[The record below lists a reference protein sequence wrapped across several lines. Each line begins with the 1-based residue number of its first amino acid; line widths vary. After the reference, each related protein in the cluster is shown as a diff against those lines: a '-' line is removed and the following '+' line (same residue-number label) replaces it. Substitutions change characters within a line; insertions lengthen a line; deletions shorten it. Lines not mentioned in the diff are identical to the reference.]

1 MPLINEGTDLA
12 QRFGSAG
19 GQTIVTADSPLT
31 RLNYFDGKFLRA
43 DDLRREQSYLRQL
56 VQFSNQGL
64 GAGVVYGM
72 DTVLDRQGRL
82 SIGSGLAHDSS
93 GRTLLISGTAVF
105 DVGMLID
112 ATRRIARPASTS
124 QRGSAAFGPCIDA
137 TTGQDDIPAAGAS
150 LYLVCV
156 GHAESLC
163 GVEDVY
169 GRLCE
174 EACVTA
180 TDRPLIVE
188 GVVVRLLPLTLRS
201 PLPVS
206 RAIVLDRRHLRSRI
220 ASALFEDER
229 HVVGSL
235 ISAAGLALDTW
246 CLGADAGAVGCVPL
260 AVLARAGNTVVFLD
274 AWTARRER
282 IEAPARRYWAWRMAM
297 RPWDVF
303 LAHVLQFQCQLH
315 EVLSGTR
322 VPGGDDDPCRR
333 QGKLLAEAEQY
344 LASVEQSYQKQ
355 VERLA
360 RPAAAFASALDLGD
374 AGGLASL
381 TALRTR
387 LAQNLRAA
395 NTTPTRR
402 VLIEGG
408 IIELPS
414 AGYLPVVPG
423 SGMSINAQVRRLLG
437 EGLDLRFCVVR
448 PDYVPHALEEAQ
460 HMERISLLQGLD
472 DPNAIPQVDI
482 LVPNGEVVTAK
493 APMPNGWDTALSL
506 NVGERAENLAA
517 GQTPVALHGAGRSE
531 RLPGG
536 GAAFHFAGAQEVH
549 DANRFIRFVRDFAT
563 LNVATLEEREKVLR
577 RMPTGEVADAGG
589 ARIAANVIS
598 RIGTLGVKVAAGEET
613 TPVATGWVTMQIQ
626 ADPFALQV
634 AETTLVSLDV
644 LLSMLRGERR
654 LLLRAQVNGSFRL
667 TQPPV
672 PNGTERS
679 ARGQLSGL
687 MHLTTTV
694 GESTVADNSGPITA
708 DVEITLTGD
717 DASGSLAMRLIDSG
731 RHRFGYQ
738 LDASW
743 SGTPTAARVRLA
755 GGLVREGLFEAV
767 AGNPPPTVVSA
778 QLTRSENALE
788 VGSALRT
795 LSTTAIDALGRE
807 LGEGGSGFSDAATR
821 TLFPPPPPPTEELTV
836 RGTLDW
842 VLFHRRRTKECAV
855 AVERP
860 APPAAAKYQVYHYRL
875 KELAELK
882 AIREALQTPMG
893 ITKFEFERVA
903 IVEYPA
909 AQAIL
914 LSDIASDWQRVAPAN
929 TLAYGAIA
937 TAGDQ
942 DTPPLE
948 QARLARL
955 ASTLA
960 PATQPDTTTELEPL
974 EDVPTALQV
983 PGVDG
988 MVFVVT
994 RQVVKEECQRV
1005 FAVLG
1010 MDIWKRLQSLLTRKT
1025 PEEATAEFINKNASP
1040 FLGEVVFELGRPRFD
1055 VDSGKPLD
1063 ETQLPPLATAWNKVP
1078 VLNGLAVA
1086 HRALWLPPG
1095 DPSAARHEV
1104 ESGAVAEA
1112 MPAGAAITRE
1122 TVDSM
1127 VAPADVA
1134 LREDSQE
1141 SRCRV
1146 VTFLVAASRPVVKTR
1161 NAMVIFTPFEALNH
1175 LPNPESPVARVRF
1188 VDNVPDEEALR
1199 RFIHLLSAD
1208 QIVFG
1213 VTLAAITPPLD
1224 DADVR
1229 MKSVAR
1235 ELDKAHRLQLVRMGS
1250 SELTDKDRQRL
1261 EKTGHAIDGFDEVIF
1276 LEANR

>member
-19 GQTIVTADSPLT
+19 GQTIVNADSPLT

-82 SIGSGLAHDSS
+82 SIGSGLAHDST

-112 ATRRIARPASTS
+112 ATRRIARPAAPSR
-124 QRGSAAFGPCIDA
+124 QGSAAFGPCIDA
-137 TTGQDDIPAAGAS
+137 TTGQDDGLAAGAS

-163 GVEDVY
+163 GIEDVY

-206 RAIVLDRRHLRSRI
+206 RAVALDGRHLRSRV
-220 ASALFEDER
+220 AAAWFEDER
-229 HVVGSL
+229 RVVGSL

-246 CLGADAGAVGCVPL
+246 CLGADASAVGCVPL
-260 AVLARAGNTVVFLD
+260 AVLARAGNTTVFLD
-274 AWTARRER
+274 AWTTRRER

-315 EVLSGTR
+315 EVLGGTR
-322 VPGGDDDPCRR
+322 VPGEDDDPCRR
-333 QGKLLAEAEQY
+333 QGQLLAEAEQY

-360 RPAAAFASALDLGD
+360 RPAIAPAPALDM
-374 AGGLASL
+374 APPGGLASL

-387 LAQNLRAA
+387 LADNLRAGRTA
-395 NTTPTRR
+395 PTGR

-423 SGMSINAQVRRLLG
+423 SGISINTQVRRLLG

-448 PDYVPHALEEAQ
+448 PDYVAHALEEAQ

-472 DPNAIPQVDI
+472 DPNAKAKVDI
-482 LVPNGEVVTAK
+482 LVPDGEVVTAR
-493 APMPNGWDTALSL
+493 APTANGWDTALSL
-506 NVGERAENLAA
+506 NVGERAERAAA

-577 RMPTGEVADAGG
+577 RMPTGEAADVSA
-589 ARIAANVIS
+589 ARIAPNVIS
-598 RIGTLGVKVAAGEET
+598 RIGTLAAGVAAGEAA
-613 TPVATGWVTMQIQ
+613 TPVATGWVSMQIQ

-654 LLLRAQVNGSFRL
+654 VLMRAQVNGNFRL

-672 PNGTERS
+672 PSGDKRT
-679 ARGQLSGL
+679 ARGQMSGL
-687 MHLTTTV
+687 MHLTTLV
-694 GESTVADNSGPITA
+694 GESTVADSSRPIVA

-717 DASGSLAMRLIDSG
+717 AASGSLAMSLIDSG
-731 RHRFGYQ
+731 RRRFGYQ
-738 LDASW
+738 LEGSW
-743 SGTPTAARVRLA
+743 SGTPTTARVRLA

-767 AGNPPPTVVSA
+767 AGNPPPTFASA
-778 QLTRSENALE
+778 QLTRSSNALE
-788 VGSALRT
+788 IGSELRT
-795 LSTTAIDALGRE
+795 LSTTAIEALGRE
-807 LGEGGSGFSDAATR
+807 LGDPGAGFADAATR

-860 APPAAAKYQVYHYRL
+860 APPPAAKYQVYHYRIR
-875 KELAELK
+875 ELAEVK
-882 AIREALQTPMG
+882 AIREALRTPTG
-893 ITKFEFERVA
+893 ITQFEFERVA

-929 TLAYGAIA
+929 TLAYAAIA
-937 TAGDQ
+937 TAGDE

-948 QARLARL
+948 QARLTRL
-955 ASTLA
+955 AGTLA
-960 PATQPDTTTELEPL
+960 PGTQPDASTALEPL
-974 EDVPTALQV
+974 KDVPAALQV

-994 RQVVKEECQRV
+994 RQVVNEECQRV
-1005 FAVLG
+1005 FAVRN
-1010 MDIWKRLQSLLTRKT
+1010 MDIWKRIQSLLTRT
-1025 PEEATAEFINKNASP
+1025 SPEEATAEFINKNVSP
-1040 FLGEVVFELGRPRFD
+1040 FLREVLFELGRPRFD
-1055 VDSGKPLD
+1055 SDSGKPLD
-1063 ETQLPPLATAWNKVP
+1063 ETQLPALAPAWNAEP
-1078 VLNGLAVA
+1078 VLKGLAVA
-1086 HRALWLPPG
+1086 HRAVWLPPG

-1104 ESGAVAEA
+1104 EAGAVEEA
-1112 MPAGAAITRE
+1112 MPVAAAITRE
-1122 TVDSM
+1122 TVASR
-1127 VAPADVA
+1127 VAPVDVA
-1134 LREDSQE
+1134 LGEENPQR
-1141 SRCRV
+1141 RCSV
-1146 VTFLVAASRPVVKTR
+1146 VTFLVAAHPLVVTR
-1161 NAMVIFTPFEALNH
+1161 NAMVIVASVEATNH
-1175 LPNPESPVARVRF
+1175 FPGRDAPVARVKF
-1188 VDNVPDEEALR
+1188 VNNVPDEDTLK
-1199 RFIHLLSAD
+1199 RFIRSLPED
-1208 QIVFG
+1208 QPVNGI
-1213 VTLAAITPPLD
+1213 TLAAITPPLD

-1229 MKSVAR
+1229 VR
-1235 ELDKAHRLQLVRMGS
+1235 TIVDELGEAGRPKPSRRGS
-1250 SELTDKDRQRL
+1250 SKLSGSDRQRL
-1261 EKTGHAIDGFDEVIF
+1261 MDTGHAIEGFDEVIF
-1276 LEANR
+1276 LERN